1 MAITINTGK
10 IGSGPS
16 VTWTI
21 SWDGS
26 GNTVSVTGKKNADGA
41 LYNTNTSAGWTC
53 YVGFESGSS
62 VSKFFYSK
70 DIGFSNGGASSTKSY
85 TMSITNFTITKPES
99 GTLYF
104 YTTSSSFGSTGVISY
119 ANRKKA
125 TFYKV
130 TAQDRAL
137 NPTAN
142 LGTSAWKRIQ
152 SGTSVSAT
160 SIKSAG
166 SYTGYT
172 YASSTS
178 STITSNTTLYNN
190 FNRNNYTVTYYG
202 NDANGTVANV
212 PSSATV
218 AYGTAISSTVPTD
231 TYKVTFNANGGT
243 CSTSYLNSTRSFSS
257 WNTAANGS
265 GTSYSAG
272 AALATA
278 SNVSLYAQW
287 GTATSINLPTA
298 TRTAY
303 KFGGWDPSSTATT
316 GITGSYTP
324 PGNIILYAVWTPNGI
339 IRIYDSTSGTFKQ
352 YAVWIYVGDGGGPNS
367 NGWHHA
373 MPMVY
378 CNANGSTK
386 FHTAG

>member
-1 MAITINTGK
+1 MQISIDTGA

-16 VTWTI
+16 VTWVIT
-21 SWDGS
+21 WDGS
-26 GNTVSVTGKKNADGA
+26 GNSFSIKGTKNADGA

-53 YVGFESGSS
+53 YVGFEGGNS

-85 TMSITNFTITKPES
+85 TVSVSMTASKPES
-99 GTLYF
+99 GTMYF

-119 ANRKKA
+119 GNRKQT

-130 TAQDRAL
+130 TAQDRVG
-137 NPTAN
+137 N
-142 LGTSAWKRIQ
+142 S
-152 SGTSVSAT
+152 SGTLLGSGWDRVPSDTYRTGRNIRSA
-160 SIKSAG
+160 

-172 YASSTS
+172 YSST
-178 STITSNTTLYNN
+178 TSAYIYSNQTLYNY
-190 FNRNNYTVTYYG
+190 FTGNNYTVTYYG
-202 NDANGTVANV
+202 NDSNGTITNL
-212 PSSATV
+212 PSSGTV
-218 AYGTAISSTVPTD
+218 AYGSAISSTVPTD
-231 TYKVTFNANGGT
+231 TYRVTFNANGGT
-243 CSTSYLNSTRSFSS
+243 CSTSYLDSTRTFSK

-265 GTSYSAG
+265 GTDYAPG
-272 AALATA
+272 ATLSTA
-278 SNVSLYAQW
+278 SNISLYAQW
-287 GTATSINLPTA
+287 GNASSITLPTA

-303 KFGGWDPSSTATT
+303 RFQGWDPSSTATT

-324 PGNIILYAVWTPNGI
+324 TGNITLYAVWMANGI
-339 IRIYDSTSGTFKQ
+339 IRVYNSNGTFKQ

-386 FHTAG
+386 FHIAG